1 MSETNRQTDAQ
12 LSKKQE
18 LLALLL
24 KKKGI
29 SFPSA
34 QVITRRAGDGPCPL
48 SFAQQRLW
56 FIDQLEP
63 DSAAYNMPAAV
74 RLLGDLNR
82 TALQST
88 LSEIIRR
95 HEALRTTFRMAS
107 IEPVQVIGSPVAAH
121 LPLVDLSGLSEQ
133 AREALMKKMLAQ
145 EAWRP
150 FDLARGPLLRMMLLR
165 LSREE
170 HVFLYVMHHIIS
182 DTWSTNVMIGEMG
195 RLYTA
200 FATGRPSP
208 LPELPI
214 QYADYALWQREWLKG
229 ERLASQL
236 AYWKQRIG
244 DAPPVLGMM
253 TDFPRPSVQSHRGRQ
268 EPFIIDQQTSER
280 LRTLAQQEQSTLF
293 MVYLAAFK
301 TLLYRYTGQET
312 LLVGTPIANRNRS
325 QTEKLIGFF
334 ANTLVLR
341 SDPAGDPT
349 FRQFLQQVREVCL
362 GAYEHQD
369 LPFEKLVEEIR
380 PERDLSHIPLVQVMF
395 VMQNTPQD
403 ESPPQLPNL
412 RLGAVA
418 SDSGTATFDL
428 ALQVSEGAERDHG
441 ILEYNSDLF
450 SLASIRR
457 MLSHFRNLLAGIAA
471 HPDRSLA
478 SLPLLTE
485 AERQQLLVEWND
497 TQAEYP
503 DTSLIQE
510 LFEERVAHAPNSVAV
525 VFDGGQLTYHE
536 LNRRANQLG
545 HYLQRMG
552 GGPEVMVG
560 VMLERSVDVLVS
572 LLAILK
578 AGATYVPLD
587 PEYPPERLSF
597 MLEDSRASVLVTRQ
611 QHLTALPQH
620 GAQVICLDQDAPAIK
635 RESAEKPS
643 SRALPDNLAY
653 VIYTSGSTGRSK
665 GVLVPHR
672 GLCNLAQVQARC
684 FGVHPGSRV
693 LQFFSFNFDASVWD
707 VLMGLMSGATLCLA
721 TQEARLSRSE
731 LIRLLQEQSITTA
744 TLPPSLLATLPEDA
758 LPALQTIVATG
769 EACSPELLERWARG
783 RNFFNGYGP
792 TETTIGA
799 AFLKCEDPAQKLSIG
814 RPYANMQVYILD
826 RRLEPVPIGVPGEI
840 HLGGVGLVRGYLNR
854 QDLTAEKFI
863 PHPFST
869 QPGARIYRTGDL
881 GRYLPDGNIEF
892 LGRIDH
898 QVKIRGYRIELGEI
912 EAALKQHDA
921 VTDAVVIARE
931 EAPGNTV
938 LVSYVVVSQ
947 DQEASVG
954 ELRHFLQEKL
964 PGYMVPA
971 LFVKM
976 ESLPLTASGKVD
988 RRRLAALEP
997 SSLQSEREF
1006 VAPRTESEI
1015 LLAQVWAD
1023 ALNIE
1028 RVSLHDNFFE
1038 LGGHSLLIARVVFR
1052 LREIFQL
1059 ELPISMLFEMRDLKA
1074 LAAAIDARRPV
1085 NSPGAI
1091 PEAVAIET
1099 MRRPAGPG

>member
-1 MSETNRQTDAQ
+1 MSKTERPAGAP
-12 LSKKQE
+12 LSRKQE
-18 LLALLL
+18 LLSILL

-34 QVITRRAGDGPCPL
+34 QAIPRRGVDGPCLL

-63 DSAAYNMPAAV
+63 GSSAYNMPAAV
-74 RLLGDLNR
+74 RLLGCLDQS
-82 TALQST
+82 ALRRT

-95 HEALRTTFRMAS
+95 HEALRTTFRMAG
-107 IEPVQVIGSPVAAH
+107 EGPVQIIGPAGAAH

-133 AREALMKKMLAQ
+133 AREVLMKKVVGE

-182 DTWSTNVMIGEMG
+182 DTWSTNVMMSEMG

-200 FATGRPSP
+200 FATGQPSP

-229 ERLASQL
+229 ELLASQL

-244 DAPPVLGMM
+244 DAPPVLELM
-253 TDFPRPSVQSHRGRQ
+253 TDFPRPSVQTHRGRQ
-268 EPFIIDQQTSER
+268 EPFIIDGRVSEG
-280 LRTLAQQEQSTLF
+280 LRTLAQQEQATLF

-301 TLLYRYTGQET
+301 TLLYRYTDQET

-341 SDPAGDPT
+341 SDPAGDAT
-349 FRQFLQQVREVCL
+349 FRQFLRQVREVCL

-380 PERDLSHIPLVQVMF
+380 PERDLSHVPLVQVMF
-395 VMQNTPQD
+395 VMQNAPQ
-403 ESPPQLPNL
+403 EEGPPQLPNL
-412 RLGAVA
+412 RLGSVE
-418 SDSGTATFDL
+418 SENGTATFDL
-428 ALQVSEGAERDHG
+428 ALQVSEGAERDNG
-441 ILEYNSDLF
+441 VVEYNSDLF
-450 SLASIRR
+450 TLESIRR
-457 MLSHFRNLLAGIAA
+457 MIGHFKNLLAGIAA
-471 HPDRSLA
+471 RPDQRLA
-478 SLPLLTE
+478 ALPLLTE
-485 AERQQLLVEWND
+485 TERRQLLVEWND
-497 TQAEYP
+497 TDADYP

-510 LFEERVAHAPNSVAV
+510 LFEERVAHAPDAVAA
-525 VFDGGQLTYHE
+525 VFDGWQLTYLE

-545 HYLQRMG
+545 HYLQRLG
-552 GGPEVMVG
+552 VGPEVTVG
-560 VMLERSVDVLVS
+560 VVLERSLDVLVS
-572 LLAILK
+572 LLGILK
-578 AGATYVPLD
+578 AGGTYLPLD
-587 PEYPPERLSF
+587 AEYPPERLSF
-597 MLEDSRASVLVTRQ
+597 MLEDSGASVLVTRA
-611 QHLTALPQH
+611 QHLAALPPH
-620 GAQVICLDQDAPAIK
+620 NARVVCLDSDAAGIE
-635 RESAEKPS
+635 RESAGNPS
-643 SRALPDNLAY
+643 SGALPDNLAY
-653 VIYTSGSTGRSK
+653 IIYTSGSTGRSK

-672 GLCNLAQVQARC
+672 GLCNLALVQARC

-707 VLMGLMSGATLCLA
+707 ILMGLMSGATLCLA

-731 LIRLLQEQSITTA
+731 LVRLLQEQSITTA
-744 TLPPSLLATLPEDA
+744 TLPPSLLATLPEEH
-758 LPALQTIVATG
+758 LPSLQTIVATG

-799 AFLKCEDPAQKLSIG
+799 AFLKCEDPTQKLSIG

-826 RRLEPVPIGVPGEI
+826 RQWQPVPVGVPGEI

-854 QDLTAEKFI
+854 PDLTAEKFI
-863 PHPFST
+863 PHPFSA
-869 QPGARIYRTGDL
+869 GEGLRIYRTGDL

-892 LGRIDH
+892 LGRLDH

-912 EAALKQHDA
+912 EAVLKQHDA
-921 VTDAVVIARE
+921 VLDAVVIARE
-931 EAPGNTV
+931 DVPGNNR
-938 LVSYVVVSQ
+938 LVSYVVVSGEH
-947 DQEASVG
+947 DTSVG
-954 ELRHFLQEKL
+954 ELRRFLQEKL

-971 LFVKM
+971 ALLKM

-988 RRRLAALEP
+988 RPRLAALEP
-997 SSLQSEREF
+997 SSLQSNTEF
-1006 VAPRTESEI
+1006 VAPRSESEI
-1015 LLAQVWAD
+1015 LVAQVWAD

-1028 RVSLHDNFFE
+1028 RVGLQDNFFE
-1038 LGGHSLLIARVVFR
+1038 LGGHSLLIAKVVFR
-1052 LREIFQL
+1052 LREMFRV
-1059 ELPISMLFEMRDLKA
+1059 ELPMSLLFEMPDLES
-1074 LAAAIDARRPV
+1074 LAAAIDSLRLV
-1085 NSPGAI
+1085 NAPGGL
-1091 PEAVAIET
+1091 PEAVATET
-1099 MRRPAGPG
+1099 AHTPVGPG